1 MDDPDLMREIL
12 QALIQD
18 TSAQLGKLAAS
29 IRDEDAQ
36 QCVRLAHYC
45 KGACA
50 NIGANRV
57 AGLMRRIEVQASAGE
72 FQECGQALGS
82 MEEEMALLRRERV

>member
-18 TSAQLGKLAAS
+18 TSAQLGKLAAA

-50 NIGANRV
+50 NVGANRV

-72 FQECGQALGS
+72 FQECDEALGS